1 MPPRV
6 LGYDD
11 YDAVLWAPM
20 TCGSDGHASGGP
32 GAGIT
37 ARGRGSW
44 VLACLGK
51 GPIGETFLTLIEFR
65 YIQRVDWKGRLPWLT
80 ADTCGPRVWKL
91 MRAPAARAPMI
102 GEYTSTT
109 RA

>member
-37 ARGRGSW
+37 ARGPGSW
-44 VLACLGK
+44 VFACLGK

-65 YIQRVDWKGRLPWLT
+65 YIQRVDWKGRLPVNRYLWT
-80 ADTCGPRVWKL
+80 PRLETHVRDSSACSHDW
-91 MRAPAARAPMI
+91 A
-102 GEYTSTT
+102 
-109 RA
+109 